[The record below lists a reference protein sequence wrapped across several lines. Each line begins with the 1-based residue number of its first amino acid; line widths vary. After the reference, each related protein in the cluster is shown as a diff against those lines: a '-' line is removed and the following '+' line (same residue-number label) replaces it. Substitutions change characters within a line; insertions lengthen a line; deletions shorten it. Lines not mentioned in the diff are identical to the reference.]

1 MHHMEKQA
9 SGWMKETQK
18 GYIRIAVLILLNKK
32 PHHGYEMMKTVKERT
47 SGFWKPTAGGIYP
60 ILQDLENSGY
70 VKGEWDQTV
79 KRKRKIY
86 KITSEGKKILEHA
99 LAKENR
105 LISTMMDLFKEYMK
119 DVLDVNV
126 SQEEIPRP
134 PNFFALFLEERKE
147 KPEDTKKILEGKRA
161 QMEDMIKN
169 LQQEVLQINKRLA
182 LLDKKEAS
190 DKEKNKKLKEEKN

>member
-1 MHHMEKQA
+1 MHLEEQA

-32 PHHGYEMMKTVKERT
+32 PHHGYEMMKAVHERT

-60 ILQDLENSGY
+60 ILQDLEKSGY
-70 VKGEWDQTV
+70 VNGEWDCQT

-86 KITSEGKKILEHA
+86 TITSEGKTILEHT
-99 LAKENR
+99 LTKENR
-105 LISTMMDLFKEYMK
+105 LVTTMMDLFKEYMK

-126 SQEEIPRP
+126 KQEEIPKP
-134 PNFFALFLEERKE
+134 PNFFALFLEEKKE
-147 KPEDTKKILEGKRA
+147 KPEDTKKILESKRV

-169 LQQEVLQINKRLA
+169 LQKELALINKHLSS
-182 LLDKKEAS
+182 LEKKEAQE
-190 DKEKNKKLKEEKN
+190 KEKNKKSQ